1 MAKGAPASSRHCRR
15 ISIATD
21 RIMKPALAACA
32 LACASVLPFVPLLA
46 HAQAPA
52 ASAPQAPPPPPA
64 RGVPLELALEAAKV
78 ALDTC
83 KGIAQKVG
91 VSVLDSSGEVRL
103 VLAADGAPNRGVQN
117 SALKAKAALAF
128 EIPSGQVAERAKGD
142 AAVAARLAANPTWL
156 ARAGALPIA
165 VGGTL
170 IGAIGVG
177 GARGSEK
184 DEACAVA
191 GLDKVRS
198 RLY

>member
-1 MAKGAPASSRHCRR
+1 MPSSRPAPGHVRPT
-15 ISIATD
+15 SMLT
-21 RIMKPALAACA
+21 MKPVFAAFA
-32 LACASVLPFVPLLA
+32 LACTLA
-46 HAQAPA
+46 AGLANAQTAA
-52 ASAPQAPPPPPA
+52 ASAPQTAPPPPA
-64 RGVPLELALEAAKV
+64 RGVPIELALEAAKV

-83 KGIAQKVG
+83 KSQDQKVG

-103 VLAADGAPNRGVQN
+103 VLAADGAAYRGVQN
-117 SALKAKAALAF
+117 SALKARAALAF
-128 EIPSGQVAERAKGD
+128 EIPSGQVAERAKTD
-142 AAVAARLAANPTWL
+142 TAIASRLAANPTWL
-156 ARAGALPIA
+156 ARAGAIPVS

-184 DEACAVA
+184 DEACAIA

>member
-1 MAKGAPASSRHCRR
+1 M
-15 ISIATD
+15 
-21 RIMKPALAACA
+21 LAAD
-32 LACASVLPFVPLLA
+32 LA

-52 ASAPQAPPPPPA
+52 ASAPQAPPAPPA
-64 RGVPLELALEAAKV
+64 RGLPLELALEAAKV
-78 ALDTC
+78 AVDTC
-83 KGIAQKVG
+83 KSQDQKVG

-103 VLAADGAPNRGVQN
+103 VLAADGAAYRGVQN

-128 EIPSGQVAERAKGD
+128 EIPSGQVAERAKTD
-142 AAVAARLAANPTWL
+142 AAVATRLAANPTWL
-156 ARAGALPIA
+156 ARAGAIPVS

-177 GARGSEK
+177 GARGSDK

-191 GLDKVRS
+191 GLEKVRS

>member
-1 MAKGAPASSRHCRR
+1 
-15 ISIATD
+15 
-21 RIMKPALAACA
+21 MKITLHALA
-32 LACASVLPFVPLLA
+32 LAGLLASLVA

-52 ASAPQAPPPPPA
+52 ASAPQTPPAPPA
-64 RGVPLELALEAAKV
+64 RGIPADLALEAAKT

-83 KGIAQKVG
+83 KGLDQKVG
-91 VSVLDSSGEVRL
+91 VSVLDSAGELRL
-103 VLAADGAPNRGVQN
+103 LLSSDGAPNRGVQN
-117 SALKAKAALAF
+117 GALKAKAALAF
-128 EIPSGQVAERAKGD
+128 EIPSGQVAERAKAD
-142 AAVAARLAANPTWL
+142 TAIAAKLAANPTWL
-156 ARAGALPIA
+156 ARAGAVPVT

-191 GLDKVRS
+191 GLEKIRG

>member
-1 MAKGAPASSRHCRR
+1 
-15 ISIATD
+15 
-21 RIMKPALAACA
+21 MKPVLCA
-32 LACASVLPFVPLLA
+32 LALSFVTA
-46 HAQAPA
+46 FANAQTAA
-52 ASAPQAPPPPPA
+52 ASAPQTPPPPPA
-64 RGVPLELALEAAKV
+64 RGVPIELALEAAKV

-83 KGIAQKVG
+83 KGLDQKVG

-103 VLAADGAPNRGVQN
+103 VLVADGAAYRGVQN

-128 EIPSGQVAERAKGD
+128 EIPSGQVAERAKTD
-142 AAVAARLAANPTWL
+142 AAIAARLAANPTWL
-156 ARAGALPIA
+156 ARAGAIPVS

-191 GLDKVRS
+191 GLEKVRS

>member
-1 MAKGAPASSRHCRR
+1 MR
-15 ISIATD
+15 T
-21 RIMKPALAACA
+21 ALSALA
-32 LACASVLPFVPLLA
+32 LACVLAPALS

-52 ASAPQAPPPPPA
+52 ASAPQAPPAPPA

-83 KGIAQKVG
+83 KGLDQKVG
-91 VSVLDSSGEVRL
+91 VSVLDSAGEVRL
-103 VLAADGAPNRGVQN
+103 VLAADGAANRGVQN

-128 EIPSGQVAERAKGD
+128 DLPSGQLADHAKTD
-142 AAVAARLAANPTWL
+142 AAIAARLAANPTWL
-156 ARAGALPIA
+156 ARAGALPVS

-177 GARGSEK
+177 GARGSDK
-184 DEACAVA
+184 DEACAIA
-191 GLDKVRS
+191 GLDKIRS

>member
-1 MAKGAPASSRHCRR
+1 MRHLLPAV
-15 ISIATD
+15 
-21 RIMKPALAACA
+21 ALA
-32 LACASVLPFVPLLA
+32 LAGASVLS

-52 ASAPQAPPPPPA
+52 ASEPQAPASAAAPAPPPA
-64 RGVPLELALEAAKV
+64 RGVPEELALEAAKV

-83 KGIAQKVG
+83 RSQEQKVG
-91 VSVLDSSGEVRL
+91 VSVLDSAGNLRL
-103 VLAADGAPNRGVQN
+103 VLAADGAPDRGVQN

-128 EIPSGQVAERAKGD
+128 NIPSGQVAERAKTD
-142 AAVAARLAANPTWL
+142 TAVATRLASNPTWL
-156 ARAGALPIA
+156 ARAGAVPVS

-177 GARGSEK
+177 GARGSDK

-191 GLDKVRS
+191 GLEKVRS

>member
-1 MAKGAPASSRHCRR
+1 MKIASLTLALAGLLASS
-15 ISIATD
+15 
-21 RIMKPALAACA
+21 
-32 LACASVLPFVPLLA
+32 FV
-46 HAQAPA
+46 HAQQAPA
-52 ASAPQAPPPPPA
+52 ASAPQAPPA
-64 RGVPLELALEAAKV
+64 RGVPVDLALEAAKV

-83 KGIAQKVG
+83 KGLDQKVG
-91 VSVLDSSGEVRL
+91 VSVLDSAGELRL
-103 VLAADGAPNRGVQN
+103 VLAADGAANRGVQN

-128 EIPSGQVAERAKGD
+128 EIPSGQVAERAKTD
-142 AAVAARLAANPTWL
+142 TAIAARLAANPTWL
-156 ARAGALPIA
+156 ARAGAVPVS

-191 GLDKVRS
+191 GLEKIRS

>member
-1 MAKGAPASSRHCRR
+1 MGEPEMPAPDDVRLLPRPGSN
-15 ISIATD
+15 
-21 RIMKPALAACA
+21 MKTSLAACA
-32 LACASVLPFVPLLA
+32 LACALATPFA

-52 ASAPQAPPPPPA
+52 ASAPQTPPPPPA
-64 RGVPLELALEAAKV
+64 RGVPADLALEAART

-83 KGIAQKVG
+83 KGLEQKVG
-91 VSVLDSSGEVRL
+91 VSVLDSAGQLRL

-117 SALKAKAALAF
+117 SALKAQAALAF
-128 EIPSGQVAERAKGD
+128 QLPSGQVAERAKTDG
-142 AAVAARLAANPTWL
+142 AIAARLAANPTWL
-156 ARAGALPIA
+156 ARAGAVPVV
-165 VGGTL
+165 VGDTV

-184 DEACAVA
+184 DEACAIA

>member
-1 MAKGAPASSRHCRR
+1 
-15 ISIATD
+15 
-21 RIMKPALAACA
+21 MKPAFTVLA
-32 LACASVLPFVPLLA
+32 LACLLA
-46 HAQAPA
+46 ATLANAQSPA
-52 ASAPQAPPPPPA
+52 ASAPATPAAPPA

-78 ALDTC
+78 AVDTC
-83 KGIAQKVG
+83 KGLDQKVG
-91 VSVLDSSGEVRL
+91 VSVLDSAGEVRL
-103 VLAADGAPNRGVQN
+103 VLAADGAANRGVQN

-128 EIPSGQVAERAKGD
+128 EIPSGQVADRAKTD
-142 AAVAARLAANPTWL
+142 AAVASRLAANPTWL
-156 ARAGALPIA
+156 ARAGAVPVR
-165 VGGTL
+165 VGDTL

>member
-1 MAKGAPASSRHCRR
+1 VQRGAELALTRF
-15 ISIATD
+15 
-21 RIMKPALAACA
+21 PALGASAAITMNLHRSFLA
-32 LACASVLPFVPLLA
+32 LAGLLAATLA

-52 ASAPQAPPPPPA
+52 ASAPQAPPAPPA

-83 KGIAQKVG
+83 KGLDQKVG
-91 VSVLDSSGEVRL
+91 VSVLDSAGEVRL
-103 VLAADGAPNRGVQN
+103 VLAADGAANRGVQN

-128 EIPSGQVAERAKGD
+128 EIPSGQVADRAKTD
-142 AAVAARLAANPTWL
+142 AAVAGRLAANPTWL
-156 ARAGALPIA
+156 ARAGAVPVR
-165 VGGTL
+165 VGDTL

>member
-1 MAKGAPASSRHCRR
+1 LKSIDHSGPAIEPGAFLSHWKP
-15 ISIATD
+15 T
-21 RIMKPALAACA
+21 MKPVFAVLALACA
-32 LACASVLPFVPLLA
+32 LAAPLA
-46 HAQAPA
+46 HAQSAA
-52 ASAPQAPPPPPA
+52 ASAPQTPPA
-64 RGVPLELALEAAKV
+64 RGIPLELALEAAKLAV
-78 ALDTC
+78 DTC
-83 KGIAQKVG
+83 KSQDQKVG

-103 VLAADGAPNRGVQN
+103 VLAADGAAYRGVSN

-128 EIPSGQVAERAKGD
+128 EIPSGQVADRAKTD
-142 AAVAARLAANPTWL
+142 AAIASRLAANPTWL
-156 ARAGALPIA
+156 ARAGAVPVS

-191 GLDKVRS
+191 GLEKIRS

>member
-1 MAKGAPASSRHCRR
+1 MNISPKTVSVAIAMALAPAF
-15 ISIATD
+15 
-21 RIMKPALAACA
+21 AC
-32 LACASVLPFVPLLA
+32 
-46 HAQAPA
+46 AQAPA
-52 ASAPQAPPPPPA
+52 ASAPQAAPTPPA
-64 RGVPLELALEAAKV
+64 RGVPVELALEAAKV

-83 KGIAQKVG
+83 KAQDQKVG

-103 VLAADGAPNRGVQN
+103 VLAADGAANRGVQN

-128 EIPSGQVAERAKGD
+128 DIPSGQVAERAKTD
-142 AAVAARLAANPTWL
+142 AGVASRLAANPTWL
-156 ARAGALPIA
+156 ARAGAIPVK
-165 VGGTL
+165 VGDTL

-191 GLDKVRS
+191 GLEKVRS